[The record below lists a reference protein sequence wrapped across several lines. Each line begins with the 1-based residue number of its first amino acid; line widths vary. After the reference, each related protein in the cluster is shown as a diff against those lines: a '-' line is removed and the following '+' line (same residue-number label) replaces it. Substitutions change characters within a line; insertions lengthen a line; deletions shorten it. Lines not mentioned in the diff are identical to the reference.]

1 MEEKILKILCEIND
15 EIASYNGDNL
25 FEAGLLD
32 SFQVID
38 LVAELEDVFD
48 VEIDAAYVVE
58 ENFATKD
65 AIVALMEQLVP

>member
-1 MEEKILKILCEIND
+1 M
-15 EIASYNGDNL
+15 
-25 FEAGLLD
+25 
-32 SFQVID
+32 
-38 LVAELEDVFD
+38 AELEDVFD